1 MEKPRKGPSTGP
13 IPVYDSS
20 FKIAVVREYI
30 SGPYSQTQ
38 VAEKHHIT
46 ESTMHHFV
54 KWYKDNFPEPDIPQS
69 AIDAEIQTQPERTR
83 EELEK
88 ELAFANL
95 KITAFEILINNAEQ
109 EMGVDIRKKAGSKR
123 STK

>member
-1 MEKPRKGPSTGP
+1 
-13 IPVYDSS
+13 
-20 FKIAVVREYI
+20 
-30 SGPYSQTQ
+30 
-38 VAEKHHIT
+38 
-46 ESTMHHFV
+46 
-54 KWYKDNFPEPDIPQS
+54 
-69 AIDAEIQTQPERTR
+69 
-83 EELEK
+83 LEK

>member
-30 SGPYSQTQ
+30 SGPYSQTH

-46 ESTMHHFV
+46 ESTMHYFV

-69 AIDAEIQTQPERTR
+69 AIDAEIQTQHIS
-83 EELEK
+83 
-88 ELAFANL
+88 F
-95 KITAFEILINNAEQ
+95 
-109 EMGVDIRKKAGSKR
+109 V
-123 STK
+123 